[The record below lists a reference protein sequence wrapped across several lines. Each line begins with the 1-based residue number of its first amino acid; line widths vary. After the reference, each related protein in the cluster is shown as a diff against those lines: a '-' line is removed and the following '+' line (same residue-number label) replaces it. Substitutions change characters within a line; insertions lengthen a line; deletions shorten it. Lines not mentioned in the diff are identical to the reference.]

1 MEGRLLLADGSVLR
15 IRRFVEPDAP
25 KLRRFYLGLSAQ
37 SLYRRFMTPVPRL
50 PEGILAYLCETD
62 RLDREVVVVTCRDE
76 IVAEGRYHR
85 RHGTDEAEIALVV
98 ADPWQGRGIGGALA
112 ARLAEMA
119 RRRGVLAFTGAML
132 ADNDAAKG
140 LLGSAAPTADRRVR
154 SGELEFWAALPGGSP
169 PPPD

>member
-1 MEGRLLLADGSVLR
+1 MAMAVRWRERPVDPVGMEGRLLLADGSVLR

-76 IVAEGRYHR
+76 IVAEGRYHQ
-85 RHGTDEAEIALVV
+85 I
-98 ADPWQGRGIGGALA
+98 GRASC
-112 ARLAEMA
+112 RE
-119 RRRGVLAFTGAML
+119 
-132 ADNDAAKG
+132 
-140 LLGSAAPTADRRVR
+140 RV
-154 SGELEFWAALPGGSP
+154 
-169 PPPD
+169 